1 MRPTAFKTQLAPD
14 PESGTVDTV
23 HSPTGH
29 LSALVGRLASGAEPV
44 QLASSNMTSSVAVP
58 MYTSLAL
65 AILRNKAVVV
75 GRVWC
80 ILHHHF
86 NRNGRQVVP
95 ESEIVDLVS
104 STSSPLRLFTARQ
117 WRNVKKLGEG
127 IFWSSAGRGAG
138 LLIHGTGRVS
148 AGLGL
153 DRLDVGKVKIPIAH
167 LIRSTKSAKAALYAS
182 FDATRPSMPISRAA
196 KENET
201 GLTRINQWRLEQS
214 SRLIDVQTNYEL
226 VTEKSNQ
233 AAVESALYTFGSA
246 CFDLTDHQGKHGQA
260 GKQYLARQM
269 PNTYT
274 STLTPANN
282 GRRKKINR
290 QLKDHVAIGARGERF
305 ERDFVRL
312 YFDNSGEAIKAMRE
326 GSERVSYRAGIQSK
340 FGFWCRV
347 LGWK

>member
-1 MRPTAFKTQLAPD
+1 MPFQRKRKIDCWP
-14 PESGTVDTV
+14 
-23 HSPTGH
+23 
-29 LSALVGRLASGAEPV
+29 
-44 QLASSNMTSSVAVP
+44 
-58 MYTSLAL
+58 
-65 AILRNKAVVV
+65 NK
-75 GRVWC
+75 
-80 ILHHHF
+80 
-86 NRNGRQVVP
+86 
-95 ESEIVDLVS
+95 
-104 STSSPLRLFTARQ
+104 
-117 WRNVKKLGEG
+117 
-127 IFWSSAGRGAG
+127 
-138 LLIHGTGRVS
+138 
-148 AGLGL
+148 
-153 DRLDVGKVKIPIAH
+153 
-167 LIRSTKSAKAALYAS
+167 
-182 FDATRPSMPISRAA
+182 